1 MGIIRTY
8 QELIKIPTFIGRY
21 EYLKLDGQ
29 VGIETFGYDRIF
41 NQMFYTSDEWKDIR
55 KYVIARDLGCDLG
68 MPGHDIPKGVR
79 IFIHHMNAITLY
91 DIEHSTDILLN
102 PDYLITTIHNTHQAI
117 HYGNKEM
124 LVVEP
129 VVRTKNDTCPWKRN

>member
-1 MGIIRTY
+1 MTIIRTY
-8 QELIKIPTFIGRY
+8 QELIKIPTFMGRY

-41 NQMFYTSDEWKDIR
+41 NQMFYTSNEWKDIR
-55 KYVIARDLGCDLG
+55 NYVIARDSGCDLG

>member
-79 IFIHHMNAITLY
+79 IFIHHMNVITLY